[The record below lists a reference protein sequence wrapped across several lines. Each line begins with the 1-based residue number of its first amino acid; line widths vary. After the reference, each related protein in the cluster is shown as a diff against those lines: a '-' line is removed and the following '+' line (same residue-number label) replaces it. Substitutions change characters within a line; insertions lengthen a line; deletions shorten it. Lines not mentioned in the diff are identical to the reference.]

1 MGMQAAMARA
11 AQTYYQTQIQ
21 SQSPVEL
28 VVMLYD
34 GALRFMRAAVEA
46 VEKRDLAGKREAMSR
61 AMAIVS
67 ELQSSLNL
75 SAGGDIAK
83 NLDELYS
90 YVTGRLIEANIN
102 NTVEPLQESV
112 KLMATLREGWSQ
124 IAAPGACAQPQERR

>member
-1 MGMQAAMARA
+1 MARA

-21 SQSPVEL
+21 SQSPIEL

-34 GALRFMRAAVEA
+34 GALRFMRAAAEA
-46 VEKRDLAGKREAMSR
+46 IEKRDLAGKRDAMSR

-75 SAGGDIAK
+75 AAGGDIAK
-83 NLDELYS
+83 NLDALYA

-102 NTVEPLQESV
+102 NTVEPLHESV
-112 KLMATLREGWSQ
+112 KLMATLREGWLQ
-124 IAAPGACAQPQERR
+124 IATPGAQPQDRR

>member
-1 MGMQAAMARA
+1 MQTAMARA

-34 GALRFMRAAVEA
+34 GAIRFMRAAVEA
-46 VEKRDLAGKREAMSR
+46 IEKRDLPGKREAMSR

-75 SAGGDIAK
+75 AAGGDIAK

-102 NTVEPLQESV
+102 SAVEPLHESV

-124 IAAPGACAQPQERR
+124 IAAPGAQPQERR